1 MTLKII
7 GAAPGR
13 TGTVSLMTALEHL
26 GYGPCHHMK
35 ACIEN
40 AQQTKWFLEAAN
52 GLPVD
57 WHEVFEHYQAAVDW
71 PASAYYKTLLETFPE
86 ARVIFSDRP
95 AEAWYDG
102 VASTI
107 YQVVPSLPGWLRKL
121 VPHLDRWGQM
131 VEKTIW
137 QNELSGRFQDRRFAV
152 QFFKDRLAEVR
163 EVVPPEQL
171 LVHSAKEGWEPLC
184 HFLNVKVPSIPY
196 PRANEAT
203 RIQRAVKV
211 LKAANYFPHAI
222 LIALVISAIALT
234 AA

>member
-1 MTLKII
+1 
-7 GAAPGR
+7 
-13 TGTVSLMTALEHL
+13 MTALEYL

-52 GLPVD
+52 GQPMD
-57 WHEVFEHYQAAVDW
+57 WHDVFEHYQAAVDW
-71 PASAYYKTLLETFPE
+71 PASAYYKNLLETFPE
-86 ARVIFSDRP
+86 ALVIFSDRP
-95 AEAWYDG
+95 AEAWYDS

-107 YQVVPSLPGWLRKL
+107 YQVVPSLPCWLRKL

-131 VEKTIW
+131 VEQTIW

-163 EVVPPEQL
+163 DVVPPERL

-184 HFLNVKVPSIPY
+184 RFLNVKVPSIPY
-196 PRANEAT
+196 PRGNEAR
-203 RIQRAVKV
+203 RIQSAIKV
-211 LKAANYFPHAI
+211 LKAANYFPHVI
-222 LIALVISAIALT
+222 LIAVVISAIALT
-234 AA
+234 AV